1 MRKDTLLG
9 PPKGETMSNAVDTAQ
24 FRNLAQMFF
33 AVADRKGDRP
43 FTWAKRDGQWRS
55 TSWAAAASDAR
66 ALALCLR
73 ALGVGAGDR
82 VLLVAENRPEWGV
95 ADVAVM
101 AAGGITV
108 PAYITNTAADHR
120 HILTDCAARLAI
132 VSTPR
137 LAETVLAAAKDAPAL
152 ETLIVLEPG
161 APAAARPRVLAW
173 ADALAAGGGGDAEGL
188 AQRARTDTACLIYTS
203 GTGGA
208 PKGVMLSHGAI
219 LQNCRGARILL
230 ETLGLDDETFLSFL
244 PLSHSYEHTA
254 GLFFPISL
262 GAQIYYAE
270 GADKL
275 AANLPEARPTI
286 MTAVPRLYE
295 TMHQRILSG
304 VERAGGLKA
313 KLFHKAL
320 ALGRKKYE
328 QPGSLTF
335 AERLMDR
342 LLDRLVRAKVRQRFG
357 GRLKAMVSGGA
368 PLNVEIGLFF
378 TALGVRILQGY
389 GLTEAGPVTNC
400 NPPPRV
406 KIHTVG
412 PAIADV
418 EIRIAEDGEIL
429 VRGENVM
436 QGYWGQKELSAQT
449 VRDGWLYTG
458 DIGVLDADGYLQITD
473 RKKDIIVNSGGDNVA
488 PQRIEGF
495 LTLRPEIGQAMVY
508 GDRRPYL
515 VAVLVPRPEFLEG
528 FAQARGK
535 PNNLAALA
543 DDPDLHKAL
552 AVALERVN
560 EGLSVIE
567 RVRRFVVAGEPFTI
581 ANGMLTPSMKV
592 RRHVVRQAY
601 GARLEGLY

>member
-1 MRKDTLLG
+1 M
-9 PPKGETMSNAVDTAQ
+9 PNAVDTAQ

-33 AVADRKGDRP
+33 AVADARGDRP
-43 FTWAKRDGQWRS
+43 FAWAKREGQWRA
-55 TSWAAAASDAR
+55 TSWAAAAADAR
-66 ALALCLR
+66 ALALALR
-73 ALGVGAGDR
+73 ALGVRAGDR
-82 VLLVAENRPEWGV
+82 VVLVSENRPEWGM
-95 ADVAVM
+95 ADVAIM
-101 AAGGITV
+101 AAGAVSV
-108 PAYITNTAADHR
+108 PAYVTNTVADHR
-120 HILTDCAARLAI
+120 HILTDCAARAAI
-132 VSTPR
+132 ISTPR
-137 LAETVLAAAKDAPAL
+137 LAETVLAAAREAPAL
-152 ETLIVLEPG
+152 ETAIVIEPG
-161 APAAARPRVLAW
+161 VPADARPRVLSW
-173 ADALAAGGGGDAEGL
+173 AEALAMGGSGDIAGL
-188 AQRARTDTACLIYTS
+188 AQRARGDTACLIYTS

-230 ETLGLDDETFLSFL
+230 ESLGLDDEVFLSFL

-328 QPGSLTF
+328 APGSLSF
-335 AERLMDR
+335 GERVADA

-400 NPPPRV
+400 NPPTRV

-412 PAIADV
+412 PAIAGV

-436 QGYWGQKELSAQT
+436 QGYWGLAELSAQT

-495 LTLRPEIGQAMVY
+495 LTLRPEIGQAMVH
-508 GDRRPYL
+508 GDKRPYL
-515 VAVLVPRPEFLEG
+515 VAVLVPRPEFLES
-528 FAQARGK
+528 FAQAHGK

-543 DDPDLHKAL
+543 GDPELHKAL
-552 AVALERVN
+552 AAALDEVN
-560 EGLSVIE
+560 RGLSVIE
-567 RVRRFVVAGEPFTI
+567 RVRRFVVASEPFTI

-601 GARLEGLY
+601 GARLEGLYGS

>member
-1 MRKDTLLG
+1 
-9 PPKGETMSNAVDTAQ
+9 MSNAVDTAR

-33 AVADRKGDRP
+33 AVVDRMGERK
-43 FTWAKRDGQWRS
+43 FTWAKKGGQWQA
-55 TSWAAAASDAR
+55 TSWAAAAAQAR
-66 ALALCLR
+66 ALALGLG
-73 ALGVGAGDR
+73 ALGVRAGDR
-82 VLLVAENRPEWGV
+82 VFLVAENRPEWPV
-95 ADVAVM
+95 ADVAIM
-101 AAGGITV
+101 AAGAISV

-120 HILTDCAARLAI
+120 HILTDSGARVAI

-137 LAETVLAAAKDAPAL
+137 LAETVLAAAAGAAAL
-152 ETLIVLEPG
+152 ETVIVIEPG
-161 APAAARPRVLAW
+161 TPAPEGGRPRVLDW
-173 ADALAAGGGGDAEGL
+173 DQALAAGKAGDLAGL

-203 GTGGA
+203 GTGGT

-230 ETLGLDDETFLSFL
+230 ETLGLDDEVFLSFL

-295 TMHQRILSG
+295 TMHQRITSG

-313 KLFHKAL
+313 RLFHKTL

-328 QPGSLTF
+328 APGSLGLG
-335 AERLMDR
+335 ER
-342 LLDRLVRAKVRQRFG
+342 LLDAVLDKLVRDKVRARFG

-368 PLNVEIGLFF
+368 PLNAEIGLFF

-389 GLTEAGPVTNC
+389 GLTEAGPITNC
-400 NPPPRV
+400 NPPPGV
-406 KIHTVG
+406 KIDTVG

-418 EIRIAEDGEIL
+418 EIRIAGDGEIL

-436 QGYWGQKELSAQT
+436 QGYWGLPELSAQT

-458 DIGVLDADGYLQITD
+458 DIGVLDADNYLRITD

-488 PQRIEGF
+488 PQRVEGM
-495 LTLRPEIGQAMVY
+495 LTLRPEIAQAMVH

-515 VAVLVPRPEFLEG
+515 VAVIVPRQEFLES
-528 FAQARGK
+528 FAKAHGR
-535 PNNLAALA
+535 PPNLAALA
-543 DDPDLHKAL
+543 GDAELHKAL
-552 AVALERVN
+552 ASALDHVN
-560 EGLSVIE
+560 ADLSVIE
-567 RVRRFVVAGEPFTI
+567 RVRRFVIATEPFSI
-581 ANGMLTPSMKV
+581 ANGMMTPSMKV
-592 RRHVVRQAY
+592 RRHVVKQAY
-601 GARLEGLY
+601 GERLEGLY